1 VICLAFWACQPQ
13 APVEEQPSLDLE
25 EAYAN
30 PAAEGFDSVN
40 SDRKAVEVADL
51 VMNAM
56 GGRKAWDQ
64 TRVLA
69 WDFFG
74 NRRLI
79 WDKLEGDVRIDFP
92 DSSVYLYNVFSDSG
106 MVLQNQQEVTH
117 PDSLSKYLTRAR
129 NIWIN
134 DSYWLVMPFKLK
146 DSGVTL
152 KYLDLEPADNQSM
165 SHVLQ
170 MTFSGVGVT
179 PQNKYLVYVDT
190 ATNLV
195 NQWAYYRTFEQ
206 DTANFVL
213 PWGNYK
219 QMGKILLSDD
229 RGDRDLSDVHVFDSL
244 PATVFSSFE
253 SVDLSLY
260 Q

>member
-1 VICLAFWACQPQ
+1 MLICGCQPKPTEED
-13 APVEEQPSLDLE
+13 APALDLA

-30 PAAEGFDSVN
+30 PAAKGFDMAN
-40 SDRKAVEVADL
+40 SDQKAMDVADL

-56 GGRKAWDQ
+56 GGRTAWDE
-64 TRVLA
+64 TRYLA

-74 NRRLI
+74 RRQLI
-79 WDKLEGDVRIDFP
+79 WDKQEGHVRIDFP

-106 MVLQNQQEVTH
+106 LIWHQNQELSN
-117 PDSLSKYLTRAR
+117 PDSLSKYLTRAK

-152 KYLDLEPADNQSM
+152 KYQEMQEADNGAL
-165 SHVLQ
+165 SHVLE
-170 MTFSGVGVT
+170 MTFSEVGVT

-195 NQWAYYRTFEQ
+195 NQWAYYREYNQ
-206 DTANFVL
+206 DSADFVL

-219 QMGKILLSDD
+219 QMGRILLSDE
-229 RGDRDLSDVHVFDSL
+229 RGEYDLSGVHVFDSL

-253 SVDLSLY
+253 GVDLSLY